1 MLKVRATVK
10 QKHERESF
18 EGLMRRFKRA
28 CEKADILLEVR
39 KREFFERPTTKRKRS
54 KAAAK
59 KREQKRISGDQSRIK
74 RLY

>member
-28 CEKADILLEVR
+28 CEKADVLLEVR
-39 KREFFERPTTKRKRS
+39 KREFFEKPTTKRKRS
-54 KAAAK
+54 KASAK
-59 KREQKRISGDQSRIK
+59 KREQKRISDDKTKFK